1 MIQKKICMLGAFAVG
16 KTSLVGRFVKSIF
29 SEKYLTT
36 VGVKIDKKTIVHGD
50 TTVNFMIWDLAG
62 EDEFQKVQLSY
73 LRGAAGYLLVVDGTR
88 KETLDTAVRLIKNV
102 ETAVGK
108 VPHVL
113 LLNKADLMDHWEI
126 DMDAVDAAIP
136 EKKTVYKTSAKT
148 GDHVEDAFRALA
160 ARIVEAQSIDSV

>member
-160 ARIVEAQSIDSV
+160 ARILEAQSIDSV